1 MKTLLPFIVTVA
13 VGCASH
19 AQPKFAQP
27 LPPPPP
33 PEDVFIAAQAPSAKP
48 APSVKPAPPT
58 TLALP
63 GVHADAVRAH
73 ADAARAHADVAWN
86 MPFKLGSSSSS
97 RRTLVIPRGE
107 ANPESLANAE
117 EDLNVMSVILEKAV
131 EMRSD
136 DEGKK
141 AMGIDIF
148 SSSSGIKNLLI
159 EGHGAIFT
167 LKTKIA
173 LLPPPAP
180 KKEEVKEKE
189 TTSTEWDE
197 ARRALYGPSEIEKE
211 IHKAWGKVH
220 TSFSSSEEYDEKKL
234 QRLKDSLVEA
244 LKSASNIRAL
254 SGDQTV
260 TVVVLSSSPVGEVRK
275 MVAEAGRGGGWSGGS
290 STSSTSTSSSS
301 SDRRRVEVYA
311 KADRERERSEIRSG
325 PRLMLQAK
333 KSDIDSYAKGKLNT
347 EAFREKV
354 KIQIY

>member
-1 MKTLLPFIVTVA
+1 MKILIPLIIALV
-13 VGCASH
+13 VGCATQ
-19 AQPKFAQP
+19 AQPRSTKP
-27 LPPPPP
+27 VPPPALPD
-33 PEDVFIAAQAPSAKP
+33 EDVIVVAQSPQPAGLPNLPVPPKP
-48 APSVKPAPPT
+48 PKAHLEFDSPFR
-58 TLALP
+58 LALGAP
-63 GVHADAVRAH
+63 G
-73 ADAARAHADVAWN
+73 
-86 MPFKLGSSSSS
+86 SSS
-97 RRTLVIPRGE
+97 RRTLVIPKGE
-107 ANPESLANAE
+107 ANPESLAHAE

-211 IHKAWGKVH
+211 IHKVWGKVH

-260 TVVVLSSSPVGEVRK
+260 TVVVLSSSAVGEVRK
-275 MVAEAGRGGGWSGGS
+275 VVAEAGRGGGWSGSSS
-290 STSSTSTSSSS
+290 STSSGGGR
-301 SDRRRVEVYA
+301 DRRVEVYA
-311 KADRERERSEIRSG
+311 KADRERDRAEMRSG
-325 PRLMLQAK
+325 ARLMLQAK
-333 KSDIDSYAKGKLNT
+333 KSDIDSYAKGKLNSD
-347 EAFREKV
+347 AFRDKV

>member
-1 MKTLLPFIVTVA
+1 MKTLIPLVIMAA
-13 VGCASH
+13 VGCATH
-19 AQPKFAQP
+19 AQQ
-27 LPPPPP
+27 
-33 PEDVFIAAQAPSAKP
+33 PSAKP
-48 APSVKPAPPT
+48 VPPPSHAEDVLFLAQTPEPAGLPVPPKPP
-58 TLALP
+58 
-63 GVHADAVRAH
+63 RAH
-73 ADAARAHADVAWN
+73 LEFDA
-86 MPFKLGSSSSS
+86 PFKFALGSGSSS

-107 ANPESLANAE
+107 ANAETLANAE

-131 EMRSD
+131 EMRSE

-167 LKTKIA
+167 LKTRVA
-173 LLPPPAP
+173 LLPPPTP
-180 KKEEVKEKE
+180 NKEEPKEKE
-189 TTSTEWDE
+189 TTNTEWDE

-211 IHKAWGKVH
+211 IHRVWGKVQ
-220 TSFSSSEEYDEKKL
+220 TSFSSSAEEYDEKKL
-234 QRLKDSLVEA
+234 ERLKDSLAEA

-275 MVAEAGRGGGWSGGS
+275 VVAEAGRGGGRSGS
-290 STSSTSTSSSS
+290 ISSS

-311 KADRERERSEIRSG
+311 KAGHEREPSEMRSG
-325 PRLMLQAK
+325 ARLLLQAK
-333 KSDIDSYAKGKLNT
+333 KSDIDAYAKGKLNS
-347 EAFREKV
+347 EAFRDKV